1 MHNRYLA
8 LAISIW
14 IFALGA
20 KAQAFKKNDA
30 FIGGHYQSQLMQR
43 SSYFDN
49 VYGISASYFV
59 ADRIS
64 LEYSLSYIISND
76 GPNYGRLYG
85 GSVLAGY
92 GVGLASRSIDTEGL
106 WTLAILSLLVPEGV
120 SYHLP
125 INHQVTL
132 SPYTNLLS
140 VDIASD
146 FWRMSNALGLRI
158 NMVAKNKIVI
168 APDAFGIIQ
177 YRGRG
182 AGGSVVGFGFGL
194 RAGLKF

>member
-1 MHNRYLA
+1 MHSRYLA
-8 LAISIW
+8 LTISICLLA
-14 IFALGA
+14 IGA
-20 KAQAFKKNDA
+20 KAQPFKKNDA
-30 FIGGHYQSQLMQR
+30 LVGGHYQSQLMQR

-49 VYGISASYFV
+49 VYGLNASYFV
-59 ADRIS
+59 TDRIS
-64 LEYSLSYIISND
+64 LEYSLSYIVSND

-120 SYHLP
+120 SYHMP

-132 SPYTNLLS
+132 SPYANLLT

-158 NMVAKNKIVI
+158 NMVAKDKIVI
-168 APDAFGIIQ
+168 APDAFGIVQ

-182 AGGSVVGFGFGL
+182 VGGSVVGFGFGL